1 LGQSTTL
8 YRFHINLSD
17 IDQGVYKTL
26 DLRLAMHPSESHA
39 YLITRLLAFV
49 LNEQEFLE
57 FAAQGLGD
65 PDAAGISAATPNGEI
80 RLWIEIGNPS
90 ARKLHKAAKAAKK
103 VLVYTYKDPEPLLKE
118 IRANKV
124 YHAESI
130 GIFSLSP
137 KFLENLAARLERTN
151 TWAIILHEKSLN
163 VSMGEH
169 AETTEL
175 LEHPVLAAG
184 APGAAGTSGAAGNG

>member
-1 LGQSTTL
+1 MGQATTL

-17 IDQGVYKTL
+17 VDQGVYKTL
-26 DLRLAMHPSESHA
+26 DLRLAMHPSESNA
-39 YLITRLLAFV
+39 YLITRLLAFA

-57 FAAQGLGD
+57 FAAEGLGD
-65 PDAAGISAATPNGEI
+65 PDAAGISAKTPNGEI

-124 YHAESI
+124 YHAEEI
-130 GIFSLSP
+130 GIFSIDA
-137 KFLENLAARLERTN
+137 KFLERLAARLERTN
-151 TWAIILHEKSLN
+151 KWDVLLHEKTLN
-163 VSMGEH
+163 VSVGENSEI
-169 AETTEL
+169 ADL
-175 LEHPVLAAG
+175 VEHPVI
-184 APGAAGTSGAAGNG
+184 AP

>member
-1 LGQSTTL
+1 MGQSTTL

-26 DLRLAMHPSESHA
+26 DLRLAMHPSESNA
-39 YLITRLLAFV
+39 YLVTRLIAYV

-103 VLVYTYKDPEPLLKE
+103 VMVYTYKDPETLLKE
-118 IRANKV
+118 IRTNKV
-124 YHAESI
+124 FHAESI
-130 GIFSLSP
+130 AIYSIDP
-137 KFLENLAARLERTN
+137 KFLERLAGRLERTN
-151 TWAIILHEKSLN
+151 TWGIILHEKTLN
-163 VSMGEH
+163 VSIGEH
-169 AETTEL
+169 SEVTDL
-175 LEHPVLAAG
+175 LEHTVQES
-184 APGAAGTSGAAGNG
+184 PGR

>member
-1 LGQSTTL
+1 MGQSTTL
-8 YRFHINLSD
+8 YRFHIHLSD

-39 YLITRLLAFV
+39 YLITRLIAYA

-57 FAAQGLGD
+57 FAAEGLGD
-65 PDAAGISAATPNGEI
+65 PDAPAISAATPNGEI

-90 ARKLHKAAKAAKK
+90 ARKLHKAAKAARK

-130 GIFSLSP
+130 GIHSIDP
-137 KFLENLAARLERTN
+137 RFLEKLAARLERTN
-151 TWAIILHEKSLN
+151 AWGILLHEKTLN
-163 VSMGEH
+163 VSVGDV
-169 AETTEL
+169 AEVTDL
-175 LEHPVLAAG
+175 REHPVAD
-184 APGAAGTSGAAGNG
+184 P